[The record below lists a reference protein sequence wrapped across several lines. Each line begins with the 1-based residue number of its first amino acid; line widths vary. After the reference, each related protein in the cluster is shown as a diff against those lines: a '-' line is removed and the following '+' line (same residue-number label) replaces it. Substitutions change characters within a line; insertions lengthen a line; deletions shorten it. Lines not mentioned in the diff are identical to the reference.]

1 MAWLTELA
9 GALHYDVSLRAFCV
23 FLIIGVIGVIGG
35 GAVAWGRE
43 DRAPAVWIAGWALL
57 AVAAAGLAVF
67 GRR

>member
-1 MAWLTELA
+1 VADGVAHRA
-9 GALHYDVSLRAFCV
+9 GWGLHYDVSLRAFCV
-23 FLIIGVIGVIGG
+23 FLIIGVIGG